1 MTGFYF
7 IAGLLILLAL
17 AAWWIGARQRKS
29 SGLPDGRVVS
39 TDTGAWRKLEK
50 PLYDP
55 DTGLTGKPD
64 YVVERDGI
72 WVPVE
77 VKSGWAPPEPHE
89 GHIFQLAAYCR
100 LVEHAY
106 GVRPPVGI
114 LHYRNRTF
122 EIDYNAVLE
131 ADLMALLE
139 DLQIQSRKNEAHRSH
154 NEAGRC
160 ARCGYRAI
168 CDEKL

>member
-1 MTGFYF
+1 VSGFYF
-7 IAGLLILLAL
+7 AAGLLVLLAL
-17 AAWWIGARQRKS
+17 AAWWISVRQRKS
-29 SGLPDGRVVS
+29 SGLPDGRVVNA
-39 TDTGAWRKLEK
+39 DTGAWRKLEK

-55 DTGLTGKPD
+55 DTGLTGRPE
-64 YVVERDGI
+64 YVVERGGI

-77 VKSGWAPPEPHE
+77 VKSGWAPAEPHE

-100 LVEHAY
+100 LVEHTY

-122 EIDYNAVLE
+122 EIDYNPVLE
-131 ADLMALLE
+131 ADLMALVEELR
-139 DLQIQSRKNEAHRSH
+139 LQSRKGEVHRSH
-154 NEAGRC
+154 SEAGRC